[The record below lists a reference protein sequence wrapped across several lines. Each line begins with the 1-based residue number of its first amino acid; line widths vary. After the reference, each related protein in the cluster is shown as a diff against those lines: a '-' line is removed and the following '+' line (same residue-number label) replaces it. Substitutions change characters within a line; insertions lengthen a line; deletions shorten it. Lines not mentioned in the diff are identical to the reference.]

1 MSQPGQ
7 ARWNTA
13 PPTGMMGTAI
23 NTRRLPT
30 HTMAQGHTPP
40 APPPPPPPT
49 LTPCFPQTLPRQL
62 FPPGGPFQRSPTLPT
77 PTFPP
82 MPPPSQPT
90 PHHTP
95 AHTATVSPPHTP
107 SPRHRHSHATLS
119 NSPTP
124 ATPPHGF
131 NLTAQLPH
139 DFVQTPEHWDNR
151 QVFGLN
157 LPRHIQ
163 PTAHSAHNRTGQQD
177 SPLSQSHYLHFL
189 CHSWSSYWLRYI
201 AHGHEPHIVCTKH
214 VNEAVFATEL
224 LGVLRARRIDIDQAV
239 AA

>member
-107 SPRHRHSHATLS
+107 SPRHSHATLS
-119 NSPTP
+119 NSLHHHTALILQP
-124 ATPPHGF
+124 
-131 NLTAQLPH
+131 NSLTISFKPQNTGTI
-139 DFVQTPEHWDNR
+139 DKS
-151 QVFGLN
+151 
-157 LPRHIQ
+157 
-163 PTAHSAHNRTGQQD
+163 SA
-177 SPLSQSHYLHFL
+177 
-189 CHSWSSYWLRYI
+189 
-201 AHGHEPHIVCTKH
+201 
-214 VNEAVFATEL
+214 
-224 LGVLRARRIDIDQAV
+224 
-239 AA
+239 